1 MAIVYIAIMTI
12 INLCLTYT
20 VINDVGKLEKF
31 FKALQMEVF
40 NPDHVSYPLKSE
52 TLKDQI
58 NSLGKRIDRL
68 ESTSVEDYTKFVK
81 IAEYLDI
88 MFVEPHYKKINK
100 K

>member
-20 VINDVGKLEKF
+20 VINDIGKLEKF

-40 NPDHVSYPLKSE
+40 NPDHVSYPLKAE
-52 TLKDQI
+52 TIKDKI
-58 NSLGKRIDRL
+58 NLLGKKLDRL

-88 MFVEPHYKKINK
+88 MFVEPHYKKIK

>member
-40 NPDHVSYPLKSE
+40 NPDHVSYPLKAE
-52 TLKDQI
+52 TIKDKI
-58 NSLGKRIDRL
+58 NLLGKKLDKL
-68 ESTSVEDYTKFVK
+68 ESASLEDYTKFVK

-88 MFVEPHYKKINK
+88 MFVEPHYKKIK

>member
-20 VINDVGKLEKF
+20 VINDIGKLEKF

-40 NPDHVSYPLKSE
+40 NPDHVAYPLKSE

>member
-88 MFVEPHYKKINK
+88 MFVEPHYKKIK